1 MSGTFT
7 PITVTVSKG
16 ADINQDLVMKSAPSQ
31 PQDQWEPSTFTQ
43 FAEIPGGGDWIG
55 SLSSYGDTDFYHLHA
70 RANRTFSFRVTALNE
85 NGSPTVTKA
94 QPAIGIWQS
103 TDSLTTPSLSQSAF
117 STLQTGVTQLVAD
130 VNLEDDY
137 KLGIADM
144 RGDGRPDFSYEARVL
159 YADSI
164 SPARASVHNSTPI
177 TITGFGFSPTTTVM
191 VGTNSATVMSRQAGQ
206 LVISAPAAF
215 GQYSNHLSAR

>member
-1 MSGTFT
+1 MR
-7 PITVTVSKG
+7 
-16 ADINQDLVMKSAPSQ
+16 AP
-31 PQDQWEPSTFTQ
+31 
-43 FAEIPGGGDWIG
+43 
-55 SLSSYGDTDFYHLHA
+55 
-70 RANRTFSFRVTALNE
+70 NRTFSFRVTALNE

-117 STLQTGVTQLVAD
+117 STLQTGATQLVAD

-159 YADSI
+159 YARHHLSRARQRSQQHADHDHRFRILANHHRYGWNEFRHS
-164 SPARASVHNSTPI
+164 SEPAGR
-177 TITGFGFSPTTTVM
+177 
-191 VGTNSATVMSRQAGQ
+191 SARDLGSC
-206 LVISAPAAF
+206 AF
-215 GQYSNHLSAR
+215 GQYSNHLSAGQRYRD